1 MSEIPDRRRV
11 ARLTVPR
18 HLRGTAL
25 ERHEVL
31 LLDCGPLGARITH
44 RAPLHEGEGCAVDLP
59 PALGPLRLTG
69 RVVWT
74 RLQRTEQTLA
84 GDRRTHYESGIEFT
98 DLAPDQQTALAAAL
112 ATVETAAAPPRA
124 TVLCID
130 DDALVLH
137 FYRDFLDRHGYRTLA
152 VLDGLQGLALA
163 HQDRPDVIL
172 LDVML
177 RGLSGFDICR
187 KLRADPALRD
197 IPIILLTVWDHPS
210 VATTGHAAG
219 ATRTLQK
226 PTDAETLLTVLAEV
240 LGHPPS
246 APKGVAEDRGMVR
259 GGRPV
264 SGAVGGRSP
273 QL

>member
-1 MSEIPDRRRV
+1 MSEIPDRRRM

-25 ERHEVL
+25 EQHDVL

-44 RAPLHEGEGCAVDLP
+44 MTPLHAGVGCAVDLP

-98 DLAPDQQTALAAAL
+98 DLAPDQRTALAATLAAL
-112 ATVETAAAPPRA
+112 PVAAAPPRA

-130 DDALVLH
+130 DDPFVLR
-137 FYRDFLDRHGYRTLA
+137 FYRDFLVAHGYRTLA

-187 KLRADPALRD
+187 KLRTDPALRD
-197 IPIILLTVWDHPS
+197 IPILLLTVWDHPS

-219 ATRTLQK
+219 ATRTLHK
-226 PTDAETLLTVLAEV
+226 PTAPETILTVLAQV
-240 LGHPPS
+240 LGQQNGPP
-246 APKGVAEDRGMVR
+246 RR
-259 GGRPV
+259 
-264 SGAVGGRSP
+264 
-273 QL
+273 

>member
-1 MSEIPDRRRV
+1 MNEIPDRR
-11 ARLTVPR
+11 
-18 HLRGTAL
+18 
-25 ERHEVL
+25 
-31 LLDCGPLGARITH
+31 
-44 RAPLHEGEGCAVDLP
+44 
-59 PALGPLRLTG
+59 
-69 RVVWT
+69 
-74 RLQRTEQTLA
+74 
-84 GDRRTHYESGIEFT
+84 THYGSGIEFT

-197 IPIILLTVWDHPS
+197 IPILLLTVWDHPS
-210 VATTGHAAG
+210 VATTGRTVG
-219 ATRTLQK
+219 ANLTLRK
-226 PTDAETLLTVLAEV
+226 PADAETLLTAITPV
-240 LGHPPS
+240 LGQQS
-246 APKGVAEDRGMVR
+246 DAPTSGV
-259 GGRPV
+259 
-264 SGAVGGRSP
+264 
-273 QL
+273 